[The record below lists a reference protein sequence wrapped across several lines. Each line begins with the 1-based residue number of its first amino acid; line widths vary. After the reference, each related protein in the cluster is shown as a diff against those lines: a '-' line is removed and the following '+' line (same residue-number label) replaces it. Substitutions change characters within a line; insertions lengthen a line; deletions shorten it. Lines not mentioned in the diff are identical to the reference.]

1 MTRTVEQAT
10 PPAYR
15 WRWAALTALL
25 AAEAMNL
32 LDATIVQVAGPRI
45 HANLAGPTSD
55 IQWFSA
61 AYTLP
66 FAALL
71 LTGGRLGDIAGRR
84 RVFRLGVTGF
94 LVMSLACALA
104 PSAGL
109 LIGFRVLQGA
119 AAALIIPQTFGLIRA
134 MFSGHEIPRALGAIG
149 PVTGVTAVCGP
160 VAGGVLTHADLLG
173 SSWRAVF
180 LVNVPIAA
188 AVLVIAPRL
197 VEDRAPQRPRL
208 DPVGTI
214 LVIIGTAL
222 LVYPL
227 IGTVQPGAAARPAWT
242 WAAMATGLAVLA
254 VFAVHQRRGALAG
267 RPPLVEPSLFATK
280 AFPGALLTSTLFF
293 AALSGPTLV
302 VVLQMQL
309 GLGVG
314 VLAAGLTLLPW
325 SVGSAVSSWTAGAYL
340 MPRYGSR
347 LMFAGLAVLL
357 TGVLAAIAAYQTSPS
372 GYPRL
377 LLPAL
382 AVAGLG
388 AGLFTTPFFSTAL
401 HLVRPQETGS
411 AAGLLNAVQQFGG
424 TLGVAVLGSIYLGAA
439 RPGGHAAA
447 LRAVQ
452 HAFWI
457 AAALVVATA
466 LTATLMTR
474 PRKQSRRAARG
485 SAADPARPSPPK
497 GHGAPA
503 KPGMDTADSL

>member
-1 MTRTVEQAT
+1 MMQTVEQTA
-10 PPAYR
+10 PPAYP

-45 HANLAGPTSD
+45 HADLGGPVSD

-84 RVFRLGVTGF
+84 RVFRLGVAGF

-109 LIGFRVLQGA
+109 LIGFRVVQGA

-134 MFSGHEIPRALGAIG
+134 MFAGHEVSRALGSIG
-149 PVTGVTAVCGP
+149 PVMGVTAVCGP
-160 VAGGVLTHADLLG
+160 VLGGVLTHADLLG

-188 AVLVIAPRL
+188 AVLAIAPRL
-197 VEDRAPQRPRL
+197 IEDRAPRRPRL
-208 DPVGTI
+208 DLAGTV
-214 LVIIGTAL
+214 LVMIGTAL
-222 LVYPL
+222 VIYPL
-227 IGTVQPGAAARPAWT
+227 IGTAGPGAAVWPAWT
-242 WAAMATGLAVLA
+242 WAELAAGLAVLA
-254 VFAVHQRRGALAG
+254 VFAGHQRRGALAG
-267 RPPLVEPSLFATK
+267 QPPLVEPSLFATR
-280 AFPGALLTSTLFF
+280 AFPAALVTSTLFF
-293 AALSGPTLV
+293 AALAGLTLV

-325 SVGSAVSSWTAGAYL
+325 SLGSAVSSWTAGAYL
-340 MPRYGSR
+340 VPRYGSR
-347 LMFAGLAVLL
+347 LMFAGLALLL
-357 TGVLAAIAAYQTSPS
+357 TGVLGAIAAYHASSPS
-372 GYPRL
+372 GYPRP

-388 AGLFTTPFFSTAL
+388 AGLFTTPFFTTAL
-401 HLVRPQETGS
+401 HLVSPQETGS
-411 AAGLLNAVQQFGG
+411 AAGLLNAVQQLGG
-424 TLGVAVLGSIYLGAA
+424 TLGVAVLGSIYLAAA

-452 HAFWI
+452 QVFWI
-457 AAALVVATA
+457 AAALLVATA
-466 LTATLMTR
+466 LAAALMTR
-474 PRKQSRRAARG
+474 SGGLHDRGTRLWRK
-485 SAADPARPSPPK
+485 P
-497 GHGAPA
+497 APA
-503 KPGMDTADSL
+503 PDDRPGAEPPGELLPRG